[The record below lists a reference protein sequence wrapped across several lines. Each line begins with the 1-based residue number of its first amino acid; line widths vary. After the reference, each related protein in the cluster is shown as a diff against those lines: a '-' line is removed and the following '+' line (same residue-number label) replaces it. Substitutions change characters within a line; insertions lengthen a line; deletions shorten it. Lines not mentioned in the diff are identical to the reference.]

1 MQPTRLQRLFRDGML
16 HLIGIVNDY
25 TDLRHLA
32 LHQTTATH
40 VLAAPV
46 RWPEGFS
53 LWRCSHCGEG
63 LDPSDRVSARSDQQL
78 TVWRDGSVPIRLREN
93 HFGLA
98 ECRKPAV
105 HDKKRVLSQ
114 DAQNVIPARPQGA
127 NKDDPSKLARVRYLL
142 DGPDESPTARVQRGS
157 SKAARCA
164 STGDSPGHPIP
175 CWRAFSASC

>member
-1 MQPTRLQRLFRDGML
+1 MCLPRPFDGRK
-16 HLIGIVNDY
+16 D
-25 TDLRHLA
+25 
-32 LHQTTATH
+32 
-40 VLAAPV
+40 
-46 RWPEGFS
+46 S
-53 LWRCSHCGEG
+53 LSGGCSHCGEG

-105 HDKKRVLSQ
+105 HDKKRVLPQ

-127 NKDDPSKLARVRYLL
+127 TKDDPSKLARVRYLR

-157 SKAARCA
+157 SKTARCA
-164 STGDSPGHPIP
+164 STGGSPGHPIP
-175 CWRAFSASC
+175 LARGHFQRPKGVDWNL